1 MHMYACL
8 VLQLRSSMPR
18 RIDPFLLRSNPS
30 SFNQIEIVKVDAKA
44 DAKVKVVEA
53 EKPEKK
59 VEVVEAD
66 AKAEVRF
73 VVLSLT

>member
-1 MHMYACL
+1 
-8 VLQLRSSMPR
+8 
-18 RIDPFLLRSNPS
+18 
-30 SFNQIEIVKVDAKA
+30 VKVDAKA

-59 VEVVEAD
+59 VEVVKAD

-73 VVLSLT
+73 LTVYNGCNAVRVVGCYL

>member
-8 VLQLRSSMPR
+8 VLHLRSSMPR
-18 RIDPFLLRSNPS
+18 RTDPFLLRSNPS

-59 VEVVEAD
+59 VEVVKAD

-73 VVLSLT
+73 VVLFLT